1 MDNSKKIKF
10 VDVEQLFYTDELYDV
25 RDIDKINF
33 YFDQPQKTNL
43 LMKSPY
49 SIEEMIEKLKRDN
62 ML

>member
-49 SIEEMIEKLKRDN
+49 SICQQRFKIPS
-62 ML
+62 